1 MYSPRKQNTFLFYNH
16 ITTYREQLVVAL
28 GVREWGIYVR
38 KSFSFL
44 TPLLL
49 AKEVFFFKMNLQP
62 LTGPRSKQDR
72 HKSTVPW
79 QRHHHLGYPS
89 LSSAFGHLL
98 QVRKFPRC
106 SSRFKET
113 CTQWLQNFIPSWK
126 EKSPNKKHTSFCSPH
141 LVQTPAV
148 GFWVTRWMQ
157 FNRTEPT
164 LKGRLLGSYWGKGI
178 IHLLPASHWEAV
190 RRC

>member
-16 ITTYREQLVVAL
+16 ITTYREQLVVVL
-28 GVREWGIYVR
+28 EVREWGIYVR

-98 QVRKFPRC
+98 QVRTPKLHTILKR
-106 SSRFKET
+106 K
-113 CTQWLQNFIPSWK
+113 IPK
-126 EKSPNKKHTSFCSPH
+126 QKTHQ
-141 LVQTPAV
+141 L
-148 GFWVTRWMQ
+148 
-157 FNRTEPT
+157 
-164 LKGRLLGSYWGKGI
+164 
-178 IHLLPASHWEAV
+178 LLPASGTDTGCGFLGNALNAVQPYRAYTEREAPWKLLGKGNYPPLACLSL
-190 RRC
+190 RGSKKMLGTSRFLLKWKRHR